1 MKYVLNLA
9 EDGRVLSAGEQLY
22 IPKGATVVETI
33 PSGDTYD
40 YRYVNGE
47 YIYDPLPKHEPVA
60 HPTAEERIAE
70 LEEALDML
78 LNGVTE

>member
-9 EDGRVLSAGEQLY
+9 DDGRVLSAGEQLY

-47 YIYDPLPKHEPVA
+47 WIHDPLPEPEEQ
-60 HPTAEERIAE
+60 PTRLDRI
-70 LEEALDML
+70 EAQLTYNSIML
-78 LNGVTE
+78 GTLMEV

>member
-9 EDGRVLSAGEQLY
+9 DDGRVLSAGEQLY

-47 YIYDPLPKHEPVA
+47 YIYDPLPVEEIVEIPTQLDEIQAQVA
-60 HPTAEERIAE
+60 YTAMMTDTLIY
-70 LEEALDML
+70 
-78 LNGVTE
+78 